1 MRAGLKTL
9 VFVLWLSHW
18 LVPSSQ
24 AQDTLTF
31 SMAQNAAPVALAVR
45 IVESAYD
52 QLGISITKLPMAR
65 SRNILTASSNEVDG
79 IIAGPNLFDQEFPFL
94 TRIDVPILQIDIRIF
109 SCNPDLLDANSVKQK
124 RWGRING
131 ARLLSN
137 YTEGYDD
144 VWLGDTFQELFG
156 MLKLDRLDAVV
167 GPQIALDIYS
177 KREDRG
183 CIEAVGGSLGQV
195 DFFHY
200 LHSKNG
206 HLVPNVTR
214 VLRDMLDTGKIKEI
228 TDAFFGPNAK
238 KRPMPGELEETP
250 DNPPSS
256 DSATQGFN

>member
-1 MRAGLKTL
+1 MRVWLKTL
-9 VFVLWLSHW
+9 VFVLGLSHW

-79 IIAGPNLFDQEFPFL
+79 IIAGPKLFDQEFPFL

-131 ARLLSN
+131 ARLLSK

-228 TDAFFGPNAK
+228 TESFLRLK
-238 KRPMPGELEETP
+238 CEETP
-250 DNPPSS
+250 Y
-256 DSATQGFN
+256 AG